1 MVVGQLGPVS
11 NLQVANADTGSIL
24 ITWTAPFSLDI
35 TNTDPDI
42 WYSVTITTAGDGD
55 KHCDNLTDTLYN
67 FTINEI
73 PNGMYQFEVTSVNS
87 ILSASTP
94 EILNIFIT
102 TAYNENFKV
111 HNLTESPVHN
121 LTEFPTLLH
130 NTGTG

>member
-11 NLQVANADTGSIL
+11 NLHVANADQGSIL

-35 TNTDPDI
+35 TDTDPDI
-42 WYSVTITTAGDGD
+42 WYSVTITTTGDRNNNSL
-55 KHCDNLTDTLYN
+55 HRDNITDTFYN

-73 PNGMYQFEVTSVNS
+73 PNGMYQFEVISVNS

-94 EILNIFIT
+94 EILNIFIMT
-102 TAYNENFKV
+102 VYNENFKL
-111 HNLTESPVHN
+111 HNLNESP
-121 LTEFPTLLH
+121 TIPH